1 MVIVAALITS
11 NPGAGRPQRTAGQP
25 LRLLDDVSPGWP
37 EDHQVIENRR
47 RVAGPVEG
55 GELVPAAA
63 AHPPPE
69 RLEPGC
75 RESKQLLFS
84 RPGQRLFSSRPGQR
98 LRRRPSTP
106 GRPSTSGP
114 DLE

>member
-1 MVIVAALITS
+1 MVIVTTLITS
-11 NPGAGRPQRTAGQP
+11 NQAPGRPQRTAGRP
-25 LRLLDDVSPGWP
+25 LRLLDDVGAGRP

-47 RVAGPVEG
+47 RVTGPVEG

-75 RESKQLLFS
+75 PE
-84 RPGQRLFSSRPGQR
+84 PEQRLLSSRPGRR

-106 GRPSTSGP
+106 GRPG
-114 DLE
+114 LELGVLNHHV